1 MKRKGG
7 PQLPDQSSSKKVKKE
22 EKDEKVKLE
31 EGVQGIK
38 LETIDARH
46 QPRDRSKIAETLT
59 DSDPLVE
66 SDTTSQS
73 GADDGVSWPSDDE
86 PDEEEEAAGD
96 GVEEDEQNDQDEGGG
111 VKISATSAN
120 HDTRPAKA
128 KPADG
133 GTNSREA
140 HAKQKAA
147 AAERKAAKPNADFIA
162 RSKKLWER
170 LRRKSHVPLEERK
183 KLVAELFEIITGR
196 VRDFVFKHDSV
207 RVIQT
212 ALKYAN
218 LQQRKMIA
226 KELKGEYK
234 ALSESKYAKFLLGK
248 ILVHGDDEIRDLVV
262 PEFYGGVRRMM
273 KHPEASWILDDVYRG
288 AATRA
293 QKTALL
299 REWYGAE
306 FALFRSSGMERTTA
320 ELDQLLEESP
330 EKKKPIMRSL
340 HDLINLLVQKKT
352 TGFTML
358 HDAMLQYYRNVQPGS
373 EEANE
378 FIELLKG
385 DEEGDL
391 LKNLAFTPSGAL
403 VVCYAL
409 ANATAKDRKLI
420 LRAFQGTISMMA
432 WDAHAHKVILAAFDV
447 IDDTVLTSKQVIPGL
462 IGKEPESEIQ
472 QQELIR
478 MANDITART
487 ALLYPFC
494 GRSKAIVPASD
505 LELLQEIHR
514 IRQSTSKKDPET
526 RRKELVAN
534 MSGPMLTFIKCQTV
548 DLISTSFGCQFLS
561 EILLSAAGDRVPA
574 MEAILSLLDTDKDKF
589 KSPAAARMLKTLV
602 GGGHYNHQLKQ
613 VEITDPSMT
622 FRDMLYEKIK
632 PEIVQWALG
641 DDNFII
647 IGMLE
652 TPDFAAAGELKSVL
666 RKQKSKLV
674 KLSEE
679 IPAQEKMVGTGKEVK
694 DGSKKDFKK
703 RRNGNPG
710 ARILLK
716 KLDE

>member
-7 PQLPDQSSSKKVKKE
+7 SQLPDRSSTKKVKKE

-38 LETIDARH
+38 LERIDAGH

-66 SDTTSQS
+66 SDTASQS

-86 PDEEEEAAGD
+86 PDEEGEAAGD
-96 GVEEDEQNDQDEGGG
+96 GIEDDGEDRDGG
-111 VKISATSAN
+111 VRINLKPASHAT
-120 HDTRPAKA
+120 PVVKA

-147 AAERKAAKPNADFIA
+147 AVERKAAKPNADLIA

-196 VRDFVFKHDSV
+196 VKDFVFKHDSV

-234 ALSESKYAKFLLGK
+234 ALSESKYAKYLVGK

-306 FALFRSSGMERTTA
+306 FALFRSSGTGKTTA
-320 ELDQLLEESP
+320 ELDHLLEESP
-330 EKKKPIMRSL
+330 EKRKPIMRSL

-420 LRAFQGTISMMA
+420 LRAFKGTISMMA
-432 WDAHAHKVILAAFDV
+432 WDPHAHKVILTALDV
-447 IDDTVLTSKQVIPGL
+447 IDDTVLISKQVIPEL
-462 IGKEPESEIQ
+462 LGKEPESETQ

-478 MANDITART
+478 MANEISTRAT
-487 ALLYPFC
+487 LLYPFC
-494 GRSKAIVPASD
+494 GRSKAIVPVND
-505 LELLQEIHR
+505 LELIQEIHR
-514 IRQSTSKKDPET
+514 IRQTTSKKDAEI

-534 MSGPMLTFIKCQTV
+534 MSGPMLTLIRDQTL
-548 DLISTSFGCQFLS
+548 DLISTSFGCQFMS

-574 MEAILSLLDTDKDKF
+574 MEAILSLLDTAKDKT

-602 GGGHYNHQLKQ
+602 GGGHYNLQLKE

-622 FRDMLYEKIK
+622 FRDLLYEKIK
-632 PEIVQWALG
+632 PEVVSWALG
-641 DDNFII
+641 DDSFII
-647 IGMLE
+647 VGMLE
-652 TPDFAAAGELKSVL
+652 TPDFASAGELKSVL
-666 RKQKSKLV
+666 RKQRNKLV
-674 KLSEE
+674 MLSEGVS
-679 IPAQEKMVGTGKEVK
+679 AQEKMVETGKDVK
-694 DGSKKDFKK
+694 DGSKKNLKK
-703 RRNGNPG
+703 KRNGNPG
-710 ARILLK
+710 AKILLE

>member
-1 MKRKGG
+1 MKRKEGA
-7 PQLPDQSSSKKVKKE
+7 QLPDRSSTKKFKKE
-22 EKDEKVKLE
+22 EKDEKIKLE
-31 EGVQGIK
+31 GGVQGLK

-86 PDEEEEAAGD
+86 PDEEEADGDEIEDDGEDGD
-96 GVEEDEQNDQDEGGG
+96 GG
-111 VKISATSAN
+111 VRITSKSTNHAT
-120 HDTRPAKA
+120 PVAKA

-147 AAERKAAKPNADFIA
+147 AVERKAAKPNADLIS

-196 VRDFVFKHDSV
+196 VKDFVFKHDSV
-207 RVIQT
+207 RVVQT

-234 ALSESKYAKFLLGK
+234 ALSESKYAKFLVGK

-288 AATRA
+288 AATRT

-306 FALFRSSGMERTTA
+306 FALFRSSGTEMTA

-378 FIELLKG
+378 FIEMLKG

-420 LRAFQGTISMMA
+420 LRAFKGTISMMA
-432 WDAHAHKVILAAFDV
+432 WDPHAHKVILTAFDV
-447 IDDTVLTSKQVIPGL
+447 IDDTVLTSKQIISEL
-462 IGKEPESEIQ
+462 LGKEPESETE

-478 MANDITART
+478 MANGIAARA

-494 GRSKAIVPASD
+494 GRSKAIVPGND
-505 LELLQEIHR
+505 LELIQEIHR
-514 IRQSTSKKDPET
+514 IRQTTSKKDPEV

-534 MSGPMLTFIKCQTV
+534 MSGPMLTLIKDRTV
-548 DLISTSFGCQFLS
+548 DLISTSFGCQFIS
-561 EILLSAAGDRVPA
+561 EILLNAAGDRVPA
-574 MEAILSLLDTDKDKF
+574 MGAILSLLDTDRDKF
-589 KSPAAARMLKTLV
+589 KSSAAARMLKTLV
-602 GGGHYNHQLKQ
+602 GGGHYNQEFKQ
-613 VEITDPSMT
+613 VEITDSSMT
-622 FRDMLYEKIK
+622 FRDLLYEKIK
-632 PEIVQWALG
+632 PEILQWALG
-641 DDNFII
+641 DDSFII
-647 IGMLE
+647 VGMLE
-652 TPDFAAAGELKSVL
+652 TPDFAAAGGLKSLL

-674 KLSEE
+674 ELSEGVVTE
-679 IPAQEKMVGTGKEVK
+679 EKLVEMGK
-694 DGSKKDFKK
+694 DGSKQNVKK
-703 RRNGNPG
+703 KRNGNPG
-710 ARILLK
+710 VKILLK

>member
-1 MKRKGG
+1 MKRKEGS
-7 PQLPDQSSSKKVKKE
+7 QLPDRSSSKKVKKE
-22 EKDEKVKLE
+22 ENDEKIKLE
-31 EGVQGIK
+31 GGVQGIK

-46 QPRDRSKIAETLT
+46 QPRDRSKIAETFT

-66 SDTTSQS
+66 SDTTSES
-73 GADDGVSWPSDDE
+73 GADDGVSWPSDEE
-86 PDEEEEAAGD
+86 PEEEEEAAEDGNEDEREDGD
-96 GVEEDEQNDQDEGGG
+96 GG
-111 VKISATSAN
+111 VRITSNSTTHAT
-120 HDTRPAKA
+120 PVVKA

-147 AAERKAAKPNADFIA
+147 AVERKAAKPNADLIA

-196 VRDFVFKHDSV
+196 VKDFVFKHDSV

-234 ALSESKYAKFLLGK
+234 ALSESKYAKFLVGK

-306 FALFRSSGMERTTA
+306 FALFKTSGTKTTA

-330 EKKKPIMRSL
+330 EKKKPIMRAL

-358 HDAMLQYYRNVQPGS
+358 HDAMLQYYRNVQPTS

-378 FIELLKG
+378 FIEMLKG

-420 LRAFQGTISMMA
+420 LRAFKGTISMMA
-432 WDAHAHKVILAAFDV
+432 WDPHAHKVILTAFDV
-447 IDDTVLTSKQVIPGL
+447 IDDTVLTSKQVIPEL
-462 IGKEPESEIQ
+462 LGKEPESETQ

-478 MANDITART
+478 MANGMTARA

-494 GRSKAIVPASD
+494 GKSKAIIPVND
-505 LELLQEIHR
+505 LELIQEIHR
-514 IRQSTSKKDPET
+514 IRQTTSKKDAEV

-534 MSGPMLTFIKCQTV
+534 MSSPMLNLIKDRTV
-548 DLISTSFGCQFLS
+548 DLLATSFGCQFIS
-561 EILLSAAGDRVPA
+561 EILLSAAGDRAPA
-574 MEAILSLLDTDKDKF
+574 MEAILRLLDTEKDKF
-589 KSPAAARMLKTLV
+589 KSAAAARMLKTLV

-613 VEITDPSMT
+613 VEITDASMT
-622 FRDMLYEKIK
+622 FRDLLYEKIK
-632 PEIVQWALG
+632 PEILQWALG
-641 DDNFII
+641 DDSFII
-647 IGMLE
+647 VGMLE
-652 TPDFAAAGELKSVL
+652 TPNFAAAGELKSVL
-666 RKQKSKLV
+666 RKQRSKLV
-674 KLSEE
+674 ELSEGVAAE
-679 IPAQEKMVGTGKEVK
+679 AGMEK
-694 DGSKKDFKK
+694 DGSRQKFKK
-703 RRNGNPG
+703 KRNGNPG
-710 ARILLK
+710 AKILLK